1 VNLRILQSWTHWT
14 GPAERFSRSGA
25 SNFKNMSPKM
35 RPVKTFSEKDGPQPG
50 FKIEKILHILV
61 PDYLLLPFDFRP
73 VFPPVA

>member
-25 SNFKNMSPKM
+25 SNFKDMSPKM

-50 FKIEKILHILV
+50 FKTGASAARLE
-61 PDYLLLPFDFRP
+61 
-73 VFPPVA
+73 AQG